1 MTEFTNE
8 TIDTDSLPKCE
19 EVQLTPLNSKYWN
32 VMLINI
38 FIFLFILAAGL
49 TTLLILNANARAYL
63 YVLPGIYIVFAVLLF
78 ILYRASF
85 KKRGFAVREKDI
97 LYTSGIIA
105 LSTTIVPF
113 SRIQHIALDE
123 GLFSRIYGLGELKI
137 FTAGGSSG
145 SLHIPGIEIDNAKSI
160 KELLM
165 KQINEAD

>member
-8 TIDTDSLPKCE
+8 TIDTDSLPKYE
-19 EVQLTPLNSKYWN
+19 EVHLNPLNSKYWN

-38 FIFLFILAAGL
+38 FIFLLVLAAGL
-49 TTLLILNANARAYL
+49 VTLLILNANARAYL
-63 YVLPGIYIVFAVLLF
+63 YTLIGIYIVFAVLLF
-78 ILYRASF
+78 ILYKASF

-123 GLFSRIYGLGELKI
+123 GLFSRIYGLGELRI

>member
-1 MTEFTNE
+1 MQEFTNE
-8 TIDTDSLPKCE
+8 TLDTSSLPKYQ
-19 EVQLTPLNSKYWN
+19 EVQLNSLSRKYWN
-32 VMLINI
+32 VILINI
-38 FIFLFILAAGL
+38 FLFLLFVAIAIAALLIFSTDARSYTLAILAIYGVLA
-49 TTLLILNANARAYL
+49 LLL
-63 YVLPGIYIVFAVLLF
+63 VLL
-78 ILYRASF
+78 YRTSL

-123 GLFSRIYGLGELKI
+123 GLFSRIYGLGELRI